1 MKQYKFIQKLL
12 LAVLAL
18 GCASCSQDEETQVN
32 QQNLVVL
39 NVTDAGLV
47 SSESQTRTADKGFV
61 TTFTQGDHSEK
72 TCIFAPNNQ

>member
-39 NVTDAGLV
+39 NVADTGLV
-47 SSESQTRTADKGFV
+47 SSESQTRTDRKSTRLNSSHKHRSRMPSSA
-61 TTFTQGDHSEK
+61 
-72 TCIFAPNNQ
+72 